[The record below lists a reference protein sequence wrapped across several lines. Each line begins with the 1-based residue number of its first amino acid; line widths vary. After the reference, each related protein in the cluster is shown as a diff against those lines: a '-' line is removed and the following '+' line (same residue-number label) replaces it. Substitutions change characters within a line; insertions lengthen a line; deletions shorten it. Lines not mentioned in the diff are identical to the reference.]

1 MSVQAV
7 TNSCLPS
14 ISQSARFGYYQAR
27 NGGVLTL
34 LRKFV
39 RECFGQDRQ
48 PIRRIDQKVPAQMIP
63 AKTTHADRRQRQAR
77 NVILLAMM
85 IAFFG
90 AFLGVAFGITLGAV
104 SGPEASIIGVCVIVT
119 GGMMVLVYFKP
130 ELATNVITGVLTIYF
145 VLHLNAGAIFA
156 YKASGDIV
164 RIIPY
169 VVWFFPLVVFHQL
182 TNFGL
187 YKRTISLIVGLSPMP
202 ISGYVLGHLKDP
214 VAIGVLDAIVTFL
227 ISFYAFVLFVGVF
240 SRHRDEEVQRA
251 AMAEEA
257 ERTAAVLRV
266 SEERFRLLGLATND
280 LIWDA
285 DLKSGKIWWSE
296 SLLDTYG
303 YDPRELR
310 NDMSDWET
318 WVHPEDRDRVV
329 ESLQSVTR
337 NGESNWT
344 SEYRF
349 VCADGRTLD
358 VVDRG
363 LVLRD
368 DAGEPVRVLGSMT
381 DVTELR
387 GLEKKLRQSQRLEA
401 VGQLTGGIAHDFNNL
416 LTIIMG
422 SAEAL
427 AETHAN
433 DPRARELAETTL
445 RAAERGA
452 NLTNR
457 LLSFAR
463 LQALTPQQLH
473 PGQLLTELEG
483 LIRRTIDADIEI
495 KISAAADVLPIEA
508 DPGQLENAILN
519 LVINARDAMPDGGR
533 LIVEASNVTLAPED
547 LLQYEWMTAG
557 QHVMIAVSDTG
568 CGMPRETVERVF
580 EPFFTTK
587 AVGKGSGLGLS
598 MVWGFV
604 RQSNGH
610 AQIYSKPGEG
620 TTVKLY
626 FPAVAKLETLASPQK
641 KTSSLVGGAECI
653 LVVEDDELVREHVVA
668 QLDGLGYTIRQA
680 ASAADALAVMDD
692 DKTIDLLFT
701 DVVMPGAMNGKQLAD
716 AALLRQ
722 PDLRVLFTSG
732 YSEDAIVHQG
742 RLDLGVNLLGK
753 PYRRAELVAK
763 IRHVLDA

>member
-1 MSVQAV
+1 MMP
-7 TNSCLPS
+7 TE
-14 ISQSARFGYYQAR
+14 
-27 NGGVLTL
+27 
-34 LRKFV
+34 K
-39 RECFGQDRQ
+39 
-48 PIRRIDQKVPAQMIP
+48 
-63 AKTTHADRRQRQAR
+63 THADHRQRQAR
-77 NVILLAMM
+77 NVVLLAMV

-90 AFLGVAFGITLGAV
+90 ALLGVVFGIALGAV
-104 SGPEASIIGVCVIVT
+104 TGPEVWIIGVCAIVT
-119 GGMMVLVYFKP
+119 GGMIALVYLKP
-130 ELATNVITGVLTIYF
+130 AMATSVATGVLTVYF
-145 VLHLNAGAIFA
+145 VFHINAGAIIA
-156 YKASGDIV
+156 YRASGDIV

-169 VVWFFPLVVFHQL
+169 VVWLFPLVVFHQL
-182 TNFGL
+182 TNFGF
-187 YKRTISLIVGLSPMP
+187 YKRAISLLFGLGP
-202 ISGYVLGHLKDP
+202 IPFSAYVLGHPTDP
-214 VAIGVLDAIVTFL
+214 ATIGVLDAIVTFL
-227 ISFYAFVLFVGVF
+227 VSFFAFAFYVDVF
-240 SRHRDEEVQRA
+240 TRNRDEEVLSVAR
-251 AMAEEA
+251 AEEA
-257 ERTAAVLRV
+257 NRTAAVLRV

-280 LIWDA
+280 LVWDV

-303 YDPRELR
+303 YDPREPS
-310 NDMSDWET
+310 NDLSAWKT
-318 WVHPEDRDRVV
+318 WIHPEDRDRVV
-329 ESLQSVTR
+329 ESLEAVIR
-337 NGESNWT
+337 NRESNWT

-368 DAGEPVRVLGSMT
+368 DAGEPVRVLGSTT

-387 GLEKKLRQSQRLEA
+387 DLEKKLRQSQKLEA

-416 LTIIMG
+416 LTIIVG

-427 AETHAN
+427 AEIHAT
-433 DPRARELAETTL
+433 DRRARELAETTL
-445 RAAERGA
+445 LAAERGA

-463 LQALTPQQLH
+463 LQALAPQQIH
-473 PGQLLTELEG
+473 PGELLTGLEG

-495 KISAAADVLPIEA
+495 GISAAADVLPIEA

-533 LIVEASNVTLAPED
+533 LIVEASNVTLAPDD
-547 LLQYEWMTAG
+547 LLQYEGLTAG

-568 CGMPRETVERVF
+568 CGMPQQIAERVF

-587 AVGKGSGLGLS
+587 EVGKGSGLGLS

-610 AQIYSKPGEG
+610 AQIYSEPGEG

-626 FPAVAKLETLASPQK
+626 FPAVAKLETQASPQK
-641 KTSSLVGGAECI
+641 KSAGLVGGAECI
-653 LVVEDDELVREHVVA
+653 LVVEDNDLVREHVVM
-668 QLDGLGYTIRQA
+668 QLGGLGYRIRQA
-680 ASAADALAVMDD
+680 ASAADALAVLDD
-692 DKTIDLLFT
+692 DNKTIVLLFT

-716 AALLRQ
+716 VALLRR

-732 YSEDAIVHQG
+732 YTEDTIVHQG
-742 RLDLGVNLLGK
+742 RLDPGVNLLGK
-753 PYRRAELVAK
+753 PYRRADLVAK
-763 IRHVLDA
+763 IRQVLDA